1 MDELEKVEKLRERSN
16 VSYEEAKQA
25 LNEANG
31 DMLDAMIILENKGMI
46 NSGENNTH
54 STNYEEQTNIVNV
67 QDTID
72 DQEEKNSRTICQKL
86 KHLFRLVLDKCRV
99 NRLVVERNNRTLISV
114 PLWVFVVAAIAAFWT
129 VGILLIVGLFFGCR
143 YSVQGPDDLSI
154 VNDVMDKAGDM
165 ADKVKEEFNKL

>member
-67 QDTID
+67 QET
-72 DQEEKNSRTICQKL
+72 R
-86 KHLFRLVLDKCRV
+86 
-99 NRLVVERNNRTLISV
+99 
-114 PLWVFVVAAIAAFWT
+114 
-129 VGILLIVGLFFGCR
+129 
-143 YSVQGPDDLSI
+143 
-154 VNDVMDKAGDM
+154 
-165 ADKVKEEFNKL
+165 